1 MTNNA
6 CFLTLLNCSCHIIL
20 PILFFVVCIVSPF
33 LILCIIYVAWF
44 QQSLFVM
51 FLGILIFSL
60 SYRYLNSEFQS
71 FLKNQLGVV
80 ICKFEGDRG
89 FHPQSGETEEDYNL
103 DICDHWY
110 LSTRVVS
117 LRHHIIVK

>member
-60 SYRYLNSEFQS
+60 SYRCLNSEFQS

-80 ICKFEGDRG
+80 ICKLE
-89 FHPQSGETEEDYNL
+89 GETEEDYNL

-110 LSTRVVS
+110 LSTHVVS
-117 LRHHIIVK
+117 LD